1 MITQLT
7 VEEQP
12 QDILEQK
19 NVEEEEELQQ
29 PPTSDLGEAFF
40 QDLFQE
46 EHVHNIVFQC
56 AISYAKSMMKR
67 KGKVVVEVLV
77 AYERPIQKHS

>member
-1 MITQLT
+1 MITQL
-7 VEEQP
+7 VEKQP
-12 QDILEQK
+12 QEIFEQK
-19 NVEEEEELQQ
+19 NVEEEELQQ

-46 EHVHNIVFQC
+46 EHVHNTVFQC
-56 AISYAKSMMKR
+56 VISHAKSMMKR

-77 AYERPIQKHS
+77 AYEKPI